1 MSWGGRSHAPPLLV
15 HAGRPDSV
23 RQRGRT
29 IWCRPNRMKP
39 RRGTSG
45 TVVEV
50 QTASTQ
56 TIVYAQQQW
65 RTVSHASWSFG
76 CDMKGVSYFYV
87 TAKKKKKL
95 WTSTCMPVCA
105 RYAHP
110 ATCFF
115 ADPRGY
121 AYVLPRHAY
130 CCCRGGLCHARAVPR
145 RDARNISNTPA
156 VSCTKCTSGRY

>member
-23 RQRGRT
+23 RQRGRI

-87 TAKKKKKL
+87 TAKKKNKL
-95 WTSTCMPVCA
+95 WTSTCICLYVRVTLTLQHVFLLTLEGMLMYYLVMPTAAVEA
-105 RYAHP
+105 AS
-110 ATCFF
+110 ATLAQCP
-115 ADPRGY
+115 DGTRE
-121 AYVLPRHAY
+121 
-130 CCCRGGLCHARAVPR
+130 
-145 RDARNISNTPA
+145 ISQI
-156 VSCTKCTSGRY
+156 RQL